1 MLAATE
7 MEQVCPRCK
16 TSSYHNPSMKLM
28 VNICGHRL
36 CDACVDSVFSK
47 PSAPCPE
54 CGLALRRNQFR
65 QQQFE
70 DSSVEKEVDIRKKI
84 LKDYNK
90 AESDFPTLRDYNDY
104 LEEIETIVFN
114 LTNGIEVE
122 ETKEKLETYRKENQA
137 LILKNRVRQQREEQ
151 ALKDELER
159 EQLESEL
166 RSKRAFAEIEEAD
179 RERKRQKQS
188 IISELMTS
196 DSPASEVLAKVAAA
210 TKVPPAPEAPKTTG
224 PTYHAQKAQTVFN
237 PLPQLKE
244 GDAYVYHP
252 LFFESY
258 GPLVPD
264 LDELQHY
271 GYLAH
276 VRMLDA
282 SQLGGGFSSAYACQR
297 QLQDAFSCLLYFPN
311 DP

>member
-1 MLAATE
+1 
-7 MEQVCPRCK
+7 
-16 TSSYHNPSMKLM
+16 MKLM

-54 CGLALRRNQFR
+54 CGIALRRNQFR

-90 AESDFPTLRDYNDY
+90 TENDFPTLRDYNDY
-104 LEEIETIVFN
+104 LEEIETIVYN
-114 LTNGIEVE
+114 LTNGIDVE
-122 ETKEKLETYRKENQA
+122 ETKEKIEAYRKEYQA

-151 ALKDELER
+151 AMKDELER
-159 EQLESEL
+159 EQLELEL
-166 RSKRAFAEIEEAD
+166 RSKRAFAEVEEAE

-196 DSPASEVLAKVAAA
+196 DSPASEVLAKCAAA
-210 TKVPPAPEAPKTTG
+210 VKAPSAPEPAKVVG
-224 PTYHAQKAQTVFN
+224 PTYHAHKGQAVFSS
-237 PLPQLKE
+237 LPQPKE
-244 GDAYVYHP
+244 DVVYVYHP

-264 LDELQHY
+264 LDDLQHY

-276 VRMLDA
+276 VKPLDA
-282 SQLGGGFSSAYACQR
+282 SQLGGGFTPAHACQR
-297 QLQDAFSCLLYFPN
+297 QLQEAFSCLLYFPN
-311 DP
+311 EQ